1 MTWIREFL
9 NKTPKEKRKW
19 LRDALE
25 PRHGYQDQTWQQLV
39 FRGLIVCF
47 TAYRPMILYLL
58 LAPFLAYIGMQIRHY
73 TLGEDAFI
81 SASGNFYY
89 VLAQICVLVYLYRSA
104 KKKGMSLFEAVGLQI
119 KGARWKLCGWCA
131 AFGAFLSLMLS
142 AIITLL
148 PGLITAGYTAD
159 SARIFQRTDLLLVLL
174 SLGIFTP
181 VVEEILIRG
190 YLLNGLLSFFTD
202 QQAVLISAFIFA
214 VFHVQPLW
222 ILYTFFLGIL
232 MAKLAIKEDNILYSM
247 LMHAGF
253 NFPSI
258 LNAVIQCC
266 GAEKIFFGSHILILF
281 YGLLGAAGAY
291 LMLQNI
297 QREEEL
303 WRI

>member
-1 MTWIREFL
+1 MAWIREFL
-9 NKTPKEKRKW
+9 NKTPEEKRQW
-19 LRDALE
+19 LKDVLE
-25 PRHGYQDQTWQQLV
+25 PRHGYQGQNWQQLV

-47 TAYRPMILYLL
+47 SAYRPMILYLL
-58 LAPFLAYIGMQIRHY
+58 LAPLLAYIGMQLRHY
-73 TLGEDAFI
+73 TLGEESFL

-89 VLAQICVLVYLYRSA
+89 VLAQICVLIYLYRSA
-104 KKKGMSLFEAVGLQI
+104 KKKGVSLFESVGLQI
-119 KGARWKLCGWCA
+119 RGARRKLGGCCV
-131 AFGAFLSLMLS
+131 AFGMFLSLMLS
-142 AIITLL
+142 SLITLL
-148 PGLITAGYTAD
+148 PGLLTAGYTAD
-159 SARIFQRTDLLLVLL
+159 SARIFQRTDLVLVLL
-174 SLGIFTP
+174 SLGFFTP

-202 QQAVLISAFIFA
+202 QQAVVLSAFIFA
-214 VFHVQPLW
+214 VFHIQPIW

-258 LNAVIQCC
+258 LNAVIQSC
-266 GAEKIFFGSHILILF
+266 GAEKIFFGSRILILF

-297 QREEEL
+297 QREEES